1 MIANGL
7 DLVLALVLVS
17 YGFIGYRRGFV
28 VSVLSMVG
36 FLSGGALGMWL
47 LPEVLRYWDRLGN
60 NVDSLGNNALWRA
73 VVLVLGVFAAASLGQ
88 SIAVDIGNG
97 VRSGLRVKPAR
108 LIDSALGA
116 VATVLAASVLVW
128 FLAGAVR
135 GGAQP
140 PLAKAIGAS
149 RIVQTIDRFVPP
161 QTARLFAGFRLVL
174 DREGFP
180 RVFEGIRAEPIAPVA
195 PPDNQLAF
203 GAGVVRAAASIVKIT
218 GVASSCNRELEGS
231 GWVVAPERVV
241 TNAHVVAGTMSEHVR
256 IQGTGRS
263 YDARV
268 VVFDPKRDLAVLS
281 VPGLPAPAATQGADL
296 KRSDG
301 AVVAGFPQNGPYRL
315 DRARV
320 RDVLTATGADI
331 YGSPGA
337 VREVYSLYA
346 RVQPGNSGGPL
357 LSSRGAVVGIVFARS
372 LDDDNT
378 GYALTLDEA
387 RPVLD
392 AANSSFSPVSTGGC
406 AAG

>member
-7 DLVLALVLVS
+7 DIVLALVLVS
-17 YGFIGYRRGFV
+17 YGSIGYRHGFV
-28 VSVLSMVG
+28 VSVLSLVG

-47 LPEVLRYWDRLGN
+47 LPDLLQHWAS
-60 NVDSLGNNALWRA
+60 VDNNAVWRTI
-73 VVLVLGVFAAASLGQ
+73 VLVLGVFVVASLGQ
-88 SIAVDIGNG
+88 AIAVG
-97 VRSGLRVKPAR
+97 VGSGLRRGLRAEPAR

-128 FLAGAVR
+128 FMAGAVR
-135 GGAQP
+135 GGAQA
-140 PLAKAIGAS
+140 PLAKAIGDS

-161 QTARLFAGFRLVL
+161 QTAQLFSGFRSVL

-180 RVFEGIRAEPIAPVA
+180 RVFEGVRAEPIAPIA
-195 PPDNQLAF
+195 TPDNQLAF
-203 GAGVVRAAASIVKIT
+203 GPGVVRAATSIVKIT
-218 GVASSCNRELEGS
+218 GLAASCNRELEGS
-231 GWVVAPERVV
+231 GWVVSSERVV
-241 TNAHVVAGTMSEHVR
+241 TNAHVVAGTASEHVR
-256 IQGTGRS
+256 IQGAGRS

-268 VVFDPKRDLAVLS
+268 VVFDPQRDLAVLS
-281 VPGLPAPAATQGADL
+281 VPGLPAPASHQGPAL
-296 KRSDG
+296 KRSEG
-301 AVVAGFPQNGPYRL
+301 AVVAGFPLDGPYRL
-315 DRARV
+315 DPARV
-320 RDVLTATGADI
+320 RDVLTATGDDI

-357 LSSRGAVVGIVFARS
+357 LSRSGEVVGIVFAKS

-392 AANSSFSPVSTGGC
+392 AATGSNSPVSTGGC